1 MTWSGPSMQGDLSVT
16 ADIDRT
22 PQDPHGFLW
31 SMEAHR
37 ILRHDEVDHELT
49 APMGISRRRQPFGN
63 GFVLVG
69 LNIVNQVHQ
78 SVECGVS

>member
-1 MTWSGPSMQGDLSVT
+1 MQGDLPVT

-22 PQDPHGFLW
+22 PQDPHGFLG

-37 ILRHDEVDHELT
+37 ILRHDEVDHELP
-49 APMGISRRRQPFGN
+49 APLGVSRRRQPLGK

-69 LNIVNQVHQ
+69 LDVVNQVHQ
-78 SVECGVS
+78 RVQRGVS